1 MGRWPF
7 PSLRFRV
14 LMWVVLVTKVSSC
27 VELCWWL
34 DVLDWTGLERTE
46 TGLSCKDQDCCG
58 LECLDWGEVEWSGVD
73 WTGLDW
79 TGLDWTGLGW
89 TGPDWNGRNWTWLDL
104 DKTVSDMDYI
114 CQKTV
119 APKMQMTFITLFK
132 RTWYNVNKQGSLD
145 NPLTPM
151 SD

>member
-1 MGRWPF
+1 M
-7 PSLRFRV
+7 
-14 LMWVVLVTKVSSC
+14 
-27 VELCWWL
+27 
-34 DVLDWTGLERTE
+34 
-46 TGLSCKDQDCCG
+46 
-58 LECLDWGEVEWSGVD
+58 EWSGVD

-79 TGLDWTGLGW
+79 AGLDQTGTEGTGLDWT
-89 TGPDWNGRNWTWLDL
+89 L

-119 APKMQMTFITLFK
+119 APKMQMTFITLVK
-132 RTWYNVNKQGSLD
+132 RTWYNVNKQGSLN